1 MKKTFLFNIVLGVC
15 ATFALSSCELL
26 DLIPKDKITPDNYFV
41 NENQLELYTNRFYYD
56 VLPSGASVFKEVGDN
71 LIWTPLAQEI
81 SGQRTVPQSGGS
93 WTFTTLRHINF
104 LLENADN
111 CPDKD
116 AVNKYT
122 AVAKFFRAYFYFE
135 KVKRFG
141 DVPWVDHVPLGDDPV
156 LYKPRDSREAVMDN
170 IIRDLD
176 DALAALEKTK
186 SKKEVYRVNYWTVL
200 ALKSRAMLFEGTFR
214 KYHGLDNWKK
224 YLEEC
229 CEASWELI
237 NDGGYSLYDTGT
249 QPYRDLFIQK
259 NAPAREV
266 ILARDYDEGLL
277 LSNDVC
283 AVINTPGQ
291 GRVGFTRKFINT
303 YLNADGTRFT
313 DKAGYK
319 TMEFKDEMKGRD
331 PRLLQT
337 VRSGSELYPTACIT
351 CYQPIK
357 YVEQDNFTTQEKTY
371 CDLSIFRLAE
381 IYLNVAEAEAE
392 LGTLDQDMLD
402 KTVNKLRDRV
412 GMTAAHLNMTEANA
426 SPDPYLTSPAT
437 GYVNVTGQNAG
448 VILEIRRERSIEL
461 VLESQWRYYDLMRWK
476 EGQCITQKF
485 EGIYIPSTA
494 FGKAYDI
501 NQDGKDD
508 ICVHYENEKPE
519 AGAVTYVP
527 VSKDKSGTYLSN
539 GSYGTLVF
547 FEQLGR
553 EWNEERDYLYPV
565 PLDEIIYTDGAI
577 KQNPGWGN

>member
-15 ATFALSSCELL
+15 ATFAISSCDLL

-41 NENQLELYTNRFYYD
+41 NENQLELYSNRFYYD
-56 VLPSGASVFKEVGDN
+56 ILPSGASVFKEVGDN

-81 SGQRTVPQSGGS
+81 SGQRTVPQSGGA

-170 IIRDLD
+170 IIQDLD

-186 SKKEVYRVNYWTVL
+186 SKKELYRVDYWTVL
-200 ALKSRAMLFEGTFR
+200 ALKSRAMLFEGTYR

-237 NDGGYSLYDTGT
+237 NDGGYSLFDTGT

-259 NAPAREV
+259 NAAAREV

-319 TMEFKDEMKGRD
+319 TMEFKDEIQGRD

-337 VRSGSELYPTACIT
+337 IRSGSELYPTACIT

-357 YVEQDNFTTQEKTY
+357 YVEQGNYTMQEKTY
-371 CDLSIFRLAE
+371 CDLPIFRLAE

-412 GMTAAHLNMTEANA
+412 GMTAHLNMAAANA

-461 VLESQWRYYDLMRWK
+461 VLESQWRYFDLMRWK

-565 PLDEIIYTDGAI
+565 PLDEIICTDGAV